1 MDITVFLGAPGSG
14 KGTQAK
20 RLSQSHQFRH
30 FSTGDMLRAAIKEGS
45 EVGKKAKSFIDRGD
59 LVPDQIMIELIEAA
73 LAPLPA
79 TARVVLDGFPRT
91 VPQAD
96 ALDRNPKTAVARSVY
111 FNVPESDLVKRL
123 TGRRI
128 CESCGEPFHVM
139 FMAPRKEGVCDKCG
153 GKLMQRSDDREDV
166 VTKRLDVYKQQT
178 SPLLAYYQKNQKL
191 RELDGNQNVDK
202 LQGELL
208 RMLH

>member
-20 RLSQSHQFRH
+20 RLSQGHQFKH

-45 EVGKKAKSFIDRGD
+45 EVGKKAKGFIDRGE
-59 LVPDQIMIELIEAA
+59 LVPDNIMIELIETA
-73 LAPLPA
+73 LASLPPS
-79 TARVVLDGFPRT
+79 TRVVLDGFPRT

-96 ALDRNPKTAVARSVY
+96 ALDRNPKTSVARSVY
-111 FNVPESDLVKRL
+111 FNVAEADLVKRL

-128 CESCGEPFHVM
+128 CESCGEPYHVD
-139 FMAPRKEGVCDKCG
+139 FMAPRKDGVCDKCG

-166 VTKRLDVYKQQT
+166 VTKRLSVYKEQT
-178 SPLLAYYQKNQKL
+178 SPLLSYYKKNQKL

-202 LQGELL
+202 LQNELL
-208 RMLH
+208 RMLY